1 MRSAVRWV
9 EVAGYIASS
18 LVFLTFYM
26 RRMVPLRLV
35 ALCSNVAFLTYAVA
49 LHLAPIAILH
59 GALIP
64 VNIIRLVGALR
75 EDAGNRR
82 GGDPNASRYLP
93 RRSGIAWPRR
103 SLQSSNGWTP
113 RRRSTRTGVRRGRSR
128 DSL

>member
-1 MRSAVRWV
+1 MQWV

-64 VNIIRLVGALR
+64 VNIIRLIGTLR
-75 EDAGNRR
+75 EQAGNPAGNIPRPNL
-82 GGDPNASRYLP
+82 GDSSRYP
-93 RRSGIAWPRR
+93 GRRSGIA
-103 SLQSSNGWTP
+103 
-113 RRRSTRTGVRRGRSR
+113 
-128 DSL
+128 

>member
-1 MRSAVRWV
+1 VRWV

-35 ALCSNVAFLTYAVA
+35 ALCSNVAFLTYAIA

-64 VNIIRLVGALR
+64 VNIIRLIGALR
-75 EDAGNRR
+75 EEAADRR
-82 GGDPNASRYLP
+82 SGDPNSRRYLP
-93 RRSGIAWPRR
+93 RRSGIA
-103 SLQSSNGWTP
+103 
-113 RRRSTRTGVRRGRSR
+113 
-128 DSL
+128 

>member
-35 ALCSNVAFLTYAVA
+35 ALCSNVAFLAYAVA

-64 VNIIRLVGALR
+64 VNIIRLIGALR
-75 EDAGNRR
+75 ERAEQPR
-82 GGDPNASRYLP
+82 GAEPSSDVANSNRYLP
-93 RRSGIAWPRR
+93 RRSEIA
-103 SLQSSNGWTP
+103 
-113 RRRSTRTGVRRGRSR
+113 
-128 DSL
+128 

>member
-9 EVAGYIASS
+9 EVAGYVASS

-35 ALCSNVAFLTYAVA
+35 ALCSNVAFLTYAFA

-64 VNIIRLVGALR
+64 VNIVRLISALR
-75 EDAGNRR
+75 EGVAQPR
-82 GGDPNASRYLP
+82 GSDPKSNRYLP
-93 RRSGIAWPRR
+93 PRSGLA
-103 SLQSSNGWTP
+103 
-113 RRRSTRTGVRRGRSR
+113 
-128 DSL
+128 